1 MIEFPKY
8 AQMKDRYCV
17 CYFGTS
23 DEYILQLHLLKQSIE
38 NKYNDLKLYIGCRDE
53 ASKLFTDHEFVLKIS
68 DLRNRRLDFGHIREV
83 KFNGK
88 THPIEDF
95 AKECELSD
103 YTVCREVQKE
113 KTVRCVIITQGSY
126 PTLSLNQNQVDKL
139 IRMVKQAGFNPEID
153 TSIENSGLVIGV
165 ESLNLFK
172 AASQGI
178 ETKLIPTGLGSNLY
192 SMMFPNGEILKI

>member
-23 DEYILQLHLLKQSIE
+23 DEYILQLYLLKQLIE

-53 ASKLFTDHEFVLKIS
+53 ASKLITDHEFVLKLS

-83 KFNGK
+83 KFDGK

-139 IRMVKQAGFNPEID
+139 IRMLKQAGFNPEID